1 MAINIKPAMS
11 KGGLCLWGT
20 LQWILILSAA
30 LFKKKFGTAKGFTAQ
45 VVPVEPI
52 ENGYIGVNA
61 GATVYIFCIF
71 TFMQS
76 QIHVYTLPDDEDG
89 IKPPQTKPQRE
100 FVLATTLRTDSS
112 CGFPVWQQ

>member
-11 KGGLCLWGT
+11 KEGLCLWGT
-20 LQWILILSAA
+20 LQWVLILSAA
-30 LFKKKFGTAKGFTAQ
+30 LFKKKIGTAKGFTAQ

-61 GATVYIFCIF
+61 SATVYVFCVF

-76 QIHVYTLPDDEDG
+76 QSHI
-89 IKPPQTKPQRE
+89 
-100 FVLATTLRTDSS
+100 
-112 CGFPVWQQ
+112 